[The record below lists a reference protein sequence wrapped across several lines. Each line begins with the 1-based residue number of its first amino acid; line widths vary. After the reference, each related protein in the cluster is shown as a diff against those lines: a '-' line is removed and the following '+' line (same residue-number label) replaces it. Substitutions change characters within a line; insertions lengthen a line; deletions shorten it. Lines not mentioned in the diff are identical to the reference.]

1 MAMTAYNSKLEK
13 TQTATPQKAAAVV
26 TIKSESESPRYV
38 SPSVAHELNNIF
50 TVIQGYAD
58 RLFLMHSNDPTLQS
72 HLKLIGEASRR
83 AANVVREA
91 TPRDLPLK

>member
-1 MAMTAYNSKLEK
+1 MPALNSNLDK
-13 TQTATPQKAAAVV
+13 TPAATPQNAAAVV
-26 TIKSESESPRYV
+26 SIKTDSESPRYV

-58 RLFLMHSNDPTLQS
+58 RLYLKHGNDPALQS

-83 AANVVREA
+83 AATVVRDA
-91 TPRDLPLK
+91 TPRN